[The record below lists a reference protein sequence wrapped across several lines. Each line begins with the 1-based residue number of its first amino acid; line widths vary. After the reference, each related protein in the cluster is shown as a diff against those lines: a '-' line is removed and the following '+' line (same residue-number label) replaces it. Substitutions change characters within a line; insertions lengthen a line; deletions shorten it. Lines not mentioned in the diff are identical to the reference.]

1 MGRGPAA
8 GCAAWTRAEARE
20 PPHPAAG
27 EGIRSPVGAGGG
39 LVPGDGP
46 ECASGAGLG
55 GAVRGPAR
63 GRSGS
68 VPGPGAR
75 RQRSNER
82 ASRRNEEPYEGSVY
96 RQADDYDHG
105 MPPYDPS
112 TFPPFAVTV
121 DLVVLTVRRHA
132 LCALVVRRG
141 ETPFQGRWA
150 LPGGFVKAD
159 EDLGAAA
166 ARELAEETGLCAQD
180 PAAPAIGNG
189 AHLEQLATY
198 GDPERDPRMRV
209 VSVAH
214 LALAP
219 DLPAPRAGGDANSAR
234 WAPVEDLLGPDGGY
248 GRDGEHQAP
257 LAFDHAKILADG
269 VERAR
274 SKIEYSSL
282 ATAFCPPAFTVGE
295 LRRVYEAVWGVV
307 LDPRNFHRKVTGTPG
322 FLVPAGGTTTRQ
334 GGRPAQL
341 FRSGAATVLNPPM
354 LRPEV

>member
-1 MGRGPAA
+1 
-8 GCAAWTRAEARE
+8 
-20 PPHPAAG
+20 
-27 EGIRSPVGAGGG
+27 
-39 LVPGDGP
+39 
-46 ECASGAGLG
+46 
-55 GAVRGPAR
+55 
-63 GRSGS
+63 
-68 VPGPGAR
+68 
-75 RQRSNER
+75 
-82 ASRRNEEPYEGSVY
+82 
-96 RQADDYDHG
+96 

-112 TFPPFAVTV
+112 AFPPFAVTV

-132 LCALVVRRG
+132 LCTLVVRRG
-141 ETPFQGRWA
+141 ETPYQGRWA
-150 LPGGFVKAD
+150 LPGGFVRAE

-166 ARELAEETGLCAQD
+166 ARELVEETGLCAHD
-180 PAAPAIGNG
+180 PAAPPPVPSNG

-198 GDPERDPRMRV
+198 GAPDRDPRMRV

-234 WAPVEDLLGPDGGY
+234 WAPVEELLGEDVIAGTLGSADTAGAGEAAGDAEDAEKHGGP
-248 GRDGEHQAP
+248 EA
-257 LAFDHAKILADG
+257 LAFDHARILADG

-282 ATAFCPPAFTVGE
+282 ATAFCPPEFTVGE
-295 LRRVYEAVWGVV
+295 LRRVYEAVWGVS

-341 FRSGAATVLNPPM
+341 FRAGGATLLNPPM